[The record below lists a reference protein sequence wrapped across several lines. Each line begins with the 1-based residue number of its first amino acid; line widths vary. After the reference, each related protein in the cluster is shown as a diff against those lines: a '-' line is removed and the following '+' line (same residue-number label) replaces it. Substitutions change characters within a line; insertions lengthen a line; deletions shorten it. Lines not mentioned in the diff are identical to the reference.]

1 VALHA
6 LLSRV
11 MIRSVKA
18 EMEKLGEIPR
28 CTVST
33 TKIELSNK
41 ERRAYNG
48 LVTIIK
54 RNILLSESGGST
66 IDSLLHQKNR
76 KYAHEA
82 ISNARKACCV
92 SGQLRIEIMAS
103 HLRECLADMRR
114 GHSLHKEG
122 CECNG
127 FYFDMNTLKELQFKA
142 RSGEC
147 PLLADTTGVVP
158 EDRVLHVQR
167 AFVGVGSN
175 AGDTARVDEGRCACD
190 VCEQQVLPRN
200 TIPPLRCFT
209 FRSHPFPRTK

>member
-1 VALHA
+1 M
-6 LLSRV
+6 LSRV

-147 PLLADTTGVVP
+147 PLLADATGVVP

-167 AFVGVGSN
+167 AFVGVGSPPPRRPN
-175 AGDTARVDEGRCACD
+175 WTRRVPRAGWLQRGRHGAGGPRALRV
-190 VCEQQVLPRN
+190 
-200 TIPPLRCFT
+200 
-209 FRSHPFPRTK
+209 